1 MAKVIIHNARLSF
14 PDLFEAKQFQ
24 GQGPFQ
30 FRSAFILDPE
40 ASRATIVYSPT
51 EKKEGNAIKV
61 FNKVL
66 AEVAAEKWGA
76 KAEGFLKAAM
86 AAGSQKCCFYD
97 GDTKSYNGYA
107 GNWIVSATRNQ
118 NDGAPM
124 VVDRNKRPLTAKDG
138 KLYSGCYV
146 NGTVEIWA
154 QSNEFGKA
162 LRATLVNVQFAGDG
176 ESFGGAAPATANDL
190 DDLGYDGDDDI
201 DGSDND
207 DLG

>member
-1 MAKVIIHNARLSF
+1 
-14 PDLFEAKQFQ
+14 
-24 GQGPFQ
+24 
-30 FRSAFILDPE
+30 
-40 ASRATIVYSPT
+40 VYSPT

-66 AEVAAEKWGA
+66 SEVAADKWAG
-76 KAEGFLKAAM
+76 KAEANLRAAM
-86 AAGSQKCCFYD
+86 AAGAAKCCFYD
-97 GDTKSYNGYA
+97 GDTKAYNGYA